1 MRVVRSIEV
10 RGVSVGGGGGG
21 YDRERLRDGVASS
34 EPSV

>member
-1 MRVVRSIEV
+1 MSA
-10 RGVSVGGGGGG
+10 GGGGGGGEGG